1 MKKAT
6 LTILTIALAI
16 MTVSSCGNAFNG
28 GKSSKDSITFDS
40 IKVDST
46 LPLGNK
52 EGGPS

>member
-28 GKSSKDSITFDS
+28 GESNKDKIPFYSKKAAKT
-40 IKVDST
+40 V
-46 LPLGNK
+46 
-52 EGGPS
+52 